1 MQKKLDIPEVEL
13 KALTLQDRVDLSLK
27 IRAGFDSK
35 IYWQE
40 EVKADIIK
48 TFLAWEH
55 VLVESMQWLWKTVL
69 VKSLAESTW
78 LKFSRIQ
85 WTPDLMPQDILGYT
99 TIEWKK
105 IEWPIMTNILLIDE
119 INRINPKTL
128 SALLSAMSEKIIVDV
143 ETWRI
148 QNLPNTFFVIAT
160 QNPFDTIGTFELPE
174 ATKDRFAIKINLKK
188 ESWILIPAYKL
199 NSDDIPCDISKN
211 IFTKISDIFDNLDPN
226 ISKYDYIKESL
237 TYWPSIRAGL
247 QFIKIVKTSA
257 FLEWRSYVTIDD
269 LKNNIIQVF
278 SDKIWILEEFTYKWE
293 SIFDI
298 LERYKNEF

>member
-1 MQKKLDIPEVEL
+1 MEKKINTVKL
-13 KALTLQDRVDLSLK
+13 KSLTLQWRVDLSLDIKAWMDDK
-27 IRAGFDSK
+27 IH
-35 IYWQE
+35 WQE
-40 EVKADIIK
+40 KVKSDIIK

-69 VKSLAESTW
+69 AKSLSLSTW

-99 TIEWKK
+99 TVDWKRV
-105 IEWPIMTNILLIDE
+105 EWPIMTNILLIDE

-128 SALLSAMSEKIIVDV
+128 SALLSAMSEKIIIDI
-143 ETWRI
+143 ETWTVKK
-148 QNLPNTFFVIAT
+148 LPDTFFVIAT

-174 ATKDRFAIKINLKK
+174 ATKDRFAIKIHLKK
-188 ESWILIPAYKL
+188 ELWALIPAYKL
-199 NSDDIPCDISKN
+199 NYDDIPCDISTN
-211 IFTKISDIFDNLDPN
+211 IFNKIGDIFDNLDPN
-226 ISKYDYIKESL
+226 ISKFDYIKTSL

-278 SDKIWILEEFTYKWE
+278 VDKVWVLEEFSYKWNSLIE
-293 SIFDI
+293 I
-298 LERYKNEF
+298 LEKYKNEF